1 MVKQVITMTDGGFD
15 AWIEE
20 LDRAA
25 EEIPQIMLESLK
37 ARQKV
42 IEEAIKAE
50 WVGMGGSPGGFVY
63 SSVGQSA
70 MFSKINPMDV
80 VGTTGVYD
88 INSVKMS
95 FGRDK
100 PIKRKNGKYYTPLNA
115 AQLAYWTEYGASR
128 LRYGGRKIKGLE
140 YPDDMLVTTQ
150 PRPFISQAAYKSWD
164 NAEKAFRERFNEEY
178 QRLVK

>member
-1 MVKQVITMTDGGFD
+1 MAKQVITMTDGGFD

-25 EEIPQIMLESLK
+25 EEIPQIMLESLT
-37 ARQKV
+37 ARQRV

-50 WVGMGGSPGGFVY
+50 WVSMGGASGGFIY

-70 MFSKINPMDV
+70 RFSKINPMDV

-88 INSVKMS
+88 IDSVKMS
-95 FGRDK
+95 FGRDEHD
-100 PIKRKNGKYYTPLNA
+100 LNA
-115 AQLAYWTEYGASR
+115 AQLAYWTEYGTSR
-128 LRYGGRKIKGLE
+128 LRYGGRKVKGIE
-140 YPDDMLVTTQ
+140 YTDDMLATTQ
-150 PRPFISQAAYKSWD
+150 PRPFISQAAYRSWD
-164 NAEKAFRERFNEEY
+164 DAEKAFKEKFNEEY